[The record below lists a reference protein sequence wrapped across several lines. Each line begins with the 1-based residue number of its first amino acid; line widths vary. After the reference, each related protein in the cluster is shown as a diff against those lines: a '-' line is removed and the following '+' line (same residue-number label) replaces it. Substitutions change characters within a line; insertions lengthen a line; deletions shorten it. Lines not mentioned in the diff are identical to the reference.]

1 LALGIHSIGCLGR
14 LYAESFEN
22 VPRAPVIALAAT
34 GASPIAVASFATLP
48 LAAGPVAVHSLFRLE
63 WNLRM
68 AAVVGLIGAGG
79 IGQALYNAQQL
90 MFYRSMMAYLLITML
105 MVVCADF
112 LNTRTRR
119 YFAWTEAS
127 T

>member
-1 LALGIHSIGCLGR
+1 LALGIHSVGCLGR

-34 GASPIAVASFATLP
+34 GAPSLAIASFATLP
-48 LAAGPVAVHSLFRLE
+48 LAMAPLAVHSLFRLE

-79 IGQALYNAQQL
+79 IGQALYEAQQM
-90 MFYRSMMAYLLITML
+90 MFYRPMMAYLLIT
-105 MVVCADF
+105 VVLVASADA
-112 LNTRTRR
+112 LSGWTRR
-119 YFAWTEAS
+119 HFGWTDLPR
-127 T
+127 